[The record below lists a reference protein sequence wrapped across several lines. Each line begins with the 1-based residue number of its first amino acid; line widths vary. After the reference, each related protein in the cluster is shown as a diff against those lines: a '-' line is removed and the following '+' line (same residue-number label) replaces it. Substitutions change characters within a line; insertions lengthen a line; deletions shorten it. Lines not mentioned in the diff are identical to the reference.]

1 MKPKLISTEEEYEVL
16 LEWID
21 IQFNNKP
28 NPDSKEGENLKNALK
43 RIKAYEDI
51 HYKIQVSN
59 FGNG

>member
-1 MKPKLISTEEEYEVL
+1 MKPKLITSEEEYKVL

-21 IQFNNKP
+21 TQFSNKP
-28 NPDSKEGENLKNALK
+28 NPDSKERENLKNALK

-59 FGNG
+59 SGNG